1 MLVAPEVVPFGIMG
15 ERLRQ
20 ILLTFPSSYQILPD
34 YAAGVDQNG
43 KPVNFLR
50 DTSWLDEKYIPLIN
64 LGQEFRNELSPSAII
79 PSVTI
84 FGYGLKTM
92 ANVSMQRDES
102 GKLVKV
108 DYVSK
113 NIGDGTI
120 LEQSSFLEGSEIH
133 PVHQNHGSL
142 FVDNDVKMRMKLE
155 LTRPY

>member
-1 MLVAPEVVPFGIMG
+1 
-15 ERLRQ
+15 
-20 ILLTFPSSYQILPD
+20 
-34 YAAGVDQNG
+34 
-43 KPVNFLR
+43 
-50 DTSWLDEKYIPLIN
+50 
-64 LGQEFRNELSPSAII
+64 LSPSAII

-84 FGYGLKTM
+84 FGYGIKTM
-92 ANVSMQRDES
+92 ASVSMQRDES